1 MDLQIET
8 TPFWVEE
15 KRGSSKWLKT
25 TEAEIEEEL
34 CEKGLLWL
42 ESESIIMVMDS
53 NWKRKIERGK

>member
-25 TEAEIEEEL
+25 MEAEIEEEL